1 MSVTTGAAMG
11 RWSLGVA
18 FVLLCAGCVPH
29 RQTAADLQEALAWFP
44 PAGEGEAWPPV
55 SSPPPALPAGPVA
68 IVIAWVPTPG
78 APVGDG
84 QTRVSKTT
92 RERWLASLRGGIARS
107 ARASRVEAAPP
118 ELFEEGFT
126 LKAMRAVAEEHGAL
140 LVVLFAIE
148 VDRKRHNVF
157 DPGTG
162 ATGEGSRIR
171 NVMEVVSTARVLG
184 VTAAGEPVL
193 SGRKMGYDTASD
205 HARGMDEVEEVS
217 NRVAIEE
224 IADLVDIR
232 LKQLESGRN
241 RTR

>member
-1 MSVTTGAAMG
+1 MG

-18 FVLLCAGCVPH
+18 FVLLCAGCVVH
-29 RQTAADLQEALAWFP
+29 RQTTADLQEALAWFP
-44 PAGEGEAWPPV
+44 PAGEGEAWPGA
-55 SSPPPALPAGPVA
+55 SNPPTALPAGPVA

-78 APVGDG
+78 ALAGDG
-84 QTRVSKTT
+84 STRVFKTT

-118 ELFEEGFT
+118 ERFDDGLT
-126 LKAMRAVAEEHGAL
+126 LKDVRAVAEEHGAQ

-148 VDRKRHNVF
+148 VDRTRHNAF
-157 DPGTG
+157 APGTG
-162 ATGEGSRIR
+162 ATGEGSRVR
-171 NVMEVVSTARVLG
+171 NVMEVVSTVRVLG
-184 VTAAGEPVL
+184 VTPAGEPVL

-205 HARGMDEVEEVS
+205 HERGMEEVEEVS
-217 NRVAIEE
+217 TRVAIEE
-224 IADLVDIR
+224 IADLVDVR

>member
-1 MSVTTGAAMG
+1 MRGAAMG

-18 FVLLCAGCVPH
+18 FVLLCAGCVSH

-44 PAGEGEAWPPV
+44 PAGEGEAWPRA

-68 IVIAWVPTPG
+68 IVIAWVPAE
-78 APVGDG
+78 APRGEALI
-84 QTRVSKTT
+84 RVSKTA

-107 ARASRVEAAPP
+107 ARASRVETAPP
-118 ELFEEGFT
+118 ELFDEGIT
-126 LKAMRAVAEEHGAL
+126 LKGVRAVAEEHGAQ
-140 LVVLFAIE
+140 LVVLLAIE
-148 VDRKRHNVF
+148 VDRKRHNVL

-162 ATGEGSRIR
+162 APGEGSRVR
-171 NVMEVVSTARVLG
+171 NVMEVVSMARVLG

-205 HARGMDEVEEVS
+205 HARSMDEVEEVAT
-217 NRVAIEE
+217 RVAIKE
-224 IADLVDIR
+224 IADLVDSR
-232 LKQLESGRN
+232 LKQFESGRN

>member
-1 MSVTTGAAMG
+1 MGEAMG
-11 RWSLGVA
+11 RWFLGMVC
-18 FVLLCAGCVPH
+18 VLLCAGCVPH

-44 PAGEGEAWPPV
+44 PAGEGEAWPRA

-68 IVIAWVPTPG
+68 IVIAWVPAE
-78 APVGDG
+78 APRGEAPK
-84 QTRVSKTT
+84 RVSKTA

-126 LKAMRAVAEEHGAL
+126 LKGVRAVAEEHGAQ

-148 VDRKRHNVF
+148 VDRKRHNAF

-162 ATGEGSRIR
+162 ATGEGSRVR

-184 VTAAGEPVL
+184 VTAAGEPML
-193 SGRKMGYDTASD
+193 SGWKMGYDTASD
-205 HARGMDEVEEVS
+205 HVRSMDEVEEVAT
-217 NRVAIEE
+217 RVAIKE
-224 IADLVDIR
+224 IADLVDSR
-232 LKQLESGRN
+232 LKQFESGRN

>member
-1 MSVTTGAAMG
+1 MG

-44 PAGEGEAWPPV
+44 PAGAGEAWPRA

-68 IVIAWVPTPG
+68 VVIAWVPTPG

-84 QTRVSKTT
+84 PTRVSKTT

-107 ARASRVEAAPP
+107 ARTSRVEAAAP
-118 ELFEEGFT
+118 ERFDEGLT
-126 LKAMRAVAEEHGAL
+126 LKDVQTVAEEHGAQ

-148 VDRKRHNVF
+148 VDRKRHNEF

-162 ATGEGSRIR
+162 PTGEGSRVR

-193 SGRKMGYDTASD
+193 SGWKMGYDTASD
-205 HARGMDEVEEVS
+205 HVRSMEEVEEVS

-224 IADLVDIR
+224 IANLVDIR

>member
-1 MSVTTGAAMG
+1 MV
-11 RWSLGVA
+11 

-44 PAGEGEAWPPV
+44 PAGEGEAWPRA

-68 IVIAWVPTPG
+68 VVIAWVPTPG
-78 APVGDG
+78 VPVGDG
-84 QTRVSKTT
+84 PTHVSKTT

-118 ELFEEGFT
+118 ERFDEGLT
-126 LKAMRAVAEEHGAL
+126 LKGVRAVAEEHGAQ
-140 LVVLFAIE
+140 LVVLLAIE
-148 VDRKRHNVF
+148 VDRKRHNVL

-162 ATGEGSRIR
+162 APGEGSRVR
-171 NVMEVVSTARVLG
+171 NVMEVVSMARVLG

-205 HARGMDEVEEVS
+205 HARSMDEVEEVAT
-217 NRVAIEE
+217 RVAIKE
-224 IADLVDIR
+224 IADLVDSR
-232 LKQLESGRN
+232 LKQFESGRN

>member
-1 MSVTTGAAMG
+1 MGEAMG
-11 RWSLGVA
+11 RWSLGLA
-18 FVLLCAGCVPH
+18 LVLCCAGCVPH
-29 RQTAADLQEALAWFP
+29 RQTAADLQDALAWFP
-44 PAGEGEAWPPV
+44 PAGAGEAWPPA
-55 SSPPPALPAGPVA
+55 SSPPPALPAGSVA

-78 APVGDG
+78 APAGDG
-84 QTRVSKTT
+84 PTRVSKTA

-118 ELFEEGFT
+118 ERFDDGLT
-126 LKAMRAVAEEHGAL
+126 LKGVRAVAEEHGAQ

-148 VDRKRHNVF
+148 VDRTRHNAF
-157 DPGTG
+157 APGTG
-162 ATGEGSRIR
+162 ATGEGSRVR

-184 VTAAGEPVL
+184 VTPAGEPVL

-205 HARGMDEVEEVS
+205 HERGMEEVEEVS
-217 NRVAIEE
+217 TRVAIEE
-224 IADLVDIR
+224 IADLVDVR

>member
-1 MSVTTGAAMG
+1 MSAATGAAMG

-44 PAGEGEAWPPV
+44 PAGEGEAWPPA

-84 QTRVSKTT
+84 PTRVSKTT
-92 RERWLASLRGGIARS
+92 RERWLASLRGGIARI

-126 LKAMRAVAEEHGAL
+126 LKGVRAVAEEHGAQ

-148 VDRKRHNVF
+148 VDRKRHNAF

-162 ATGEGSRIR
+162 ATGEGSRVR

-193 SGRKMGYDTASD
+193 SGWKMGYDTASD
-205 HARGMDEVEEVS
+205 HVRSMEEVEEVS

>member
-1 MSVTTGAAMG
+1 MV
-11 RWSLGVA
+11 

-29 RQTAADLQEALAWFP
+29 RQTAAELQEALAWFP
-44 PAGEGEAWPPV
+44 PAGEGEAWPRA

-68 IVIAWVPTPG
+68 VVIAWVPTPG

-84 QTRVSKTT
+84 PTHVSKTT

-118 ELFEEGFT
+118 ERFDEGLT
-126 LKAMRAVAEEHGAL
+126 LKGVRAVAEEHGAQ
-140 LVVLFAIE
+140 LVVLFAID
-148 VDRKRHNVF
+148 VDRKRHNAF

-162 ATGEGSRIR
+162 ATGEGSRVR

-184 VTAAGEPVL
+184 VTPAGEPVL

-205 HARGMDEVEEVS
+205 HARSMDEVEEVAI
-217 NRVAIEE
+217 RVAIEE
-224 IADLVDIR
+224 IADLVEIR
-232 LKQLESGRN
+232 LNQLESLNGTNKRPGRN